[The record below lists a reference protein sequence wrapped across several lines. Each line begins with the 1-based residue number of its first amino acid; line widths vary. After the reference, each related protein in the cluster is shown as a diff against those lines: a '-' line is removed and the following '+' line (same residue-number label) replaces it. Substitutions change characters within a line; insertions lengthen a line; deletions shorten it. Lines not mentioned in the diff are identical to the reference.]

1 MDSPLIE
8 SLNTSLPKFLLM
20 PNVGFRFRAYTDVQT
35 LRALKAQLKLA
46 CEIYNTL
53 RWADIYFYQRDGK
66 GLTRTELR
74 QLALDLRKQ
83 DEQYQQLYSQVVQ
96 QIADR
101 YYEARQRFFEG
112 LARFPKEKKPHKWYS
127 LVYPQSGW
135 KILETREI
143 RTRSKKNKK
152 KVITLK
158 LSNLGIFNVIVHRDF
173 PLDKVKRVVVKLT
186 RSERVYISFIVEG
199 YEFPKL
205 PSTGKVV
212 AIDVGIEK
220 LLTTSDGQVFPNLRP
235 YEKALKRLKI
245 LHKRLSRKKFLSH
258 NWFKAK
264 IKLARAYEHLKN
276 LRKDMYM
283 KIGKYFAEHYDVVI
297 MEDIQVK
304 QLVGKSLR
312 RLRMRLYDI
321 AFHELR
327 SIIEYQL
334 KKYGKK
340 LILVNP
346 AFSSKTCA
354 RCGYVKNDLTLAD
367 RVFVCP
373 KCGWVADRDYN
384 ASLNILRNA
393 GWEPP
398 LVPVELRPLPVAEG
412 YGHGGAMKQEASPFR
427 AG

>member
-1 MDSPLIE
+1 
-8 SLNTSLPKFLLM
+8 M
-20 PNVGFRFRAYTDVQT
+20 PDVGLRFRAYTDEQT
-35 LRALKAQLKLA
+35 LRALKAQLRLA

-66 GLTRTELR
+66 GLTKTELR

-83 DEQYQQLYSQVVQ
+83 DGQYKQLYSQVVQ

-101 YYEARQRFFEG
+101 FYDARQRFFDG
-112 LARFPKEKKPHKWYS
+112 LARYPKEKKAHKWYS

-135 KILETREI
+135 KVLKEGEI
-143 RTRSKKNKK
+143 RTKSKKNKK
-152 KVITLK
+152 KVMTLK

-173 PLDKVKRVVVKLT
+173 PLDRVKRVIVKLT
-186 RSERVYISFIVEG
+186 RSERVYISFIVEN

-212 AIDVGIEK
+212 AIDVGVEK
-220 LLTTSDGQVFPNLRP
+220 LLTTSNGEYVPNQRP
-235 YEKALKRLKI
+235 YEKALNKMKK
-245 LHKRLSRKKFLSH
+245 LHKALSRKKFLSH
-258 NWFKAK
+258 NWFEAK
-264 IKLARAYEHLKN
+264 IKLARAYEYLKN

-283 KIGKYFAEHYDVVI
+283 KLGKWFAEHYDVVI

-304 QLVGKSLR
+304 QLVEKSER
-312 RLRMRLYDI
+312 KLRMRLHDV

-327 SIIEYQL
+327 SIMEYQL
-334 KKYGKK
+334 RKYGKK

-346 AFSSKTCA
+346 AFSSMTCA
-354 RCGYVKNDLTLAD
+354 RCGYFKKDLTLAD

-373 KCGWVADRDYN
+373 RCGWVADRDYN

-398 LVPVELRPLPVAEG
+398 LVPVELRPLPVAKS
-412 YGHGGAMKQEASPFR
+412 YGQGGAVKQEAPPFR